1 MATAIELGDIQVAV
15 ELGPKLDTSG
25 LPIERRA
32 RHGLAVAHALS
43 LWNRTDDAM
52 AALLEA
58 ETIAPE
64 QVRHHYLSRQLTMS
78 WIRRQ
83 KGKPSFQLAALA
95 RRLHI
100 V

>member
-1 MATAIELGDIQVAV
+1 
-15 ELGPKLDTSG
+15 
-25 LPIERRA
+25 
-32 RHGLAVAHALS
+32 
-43 LWNRTDDAM
+43 M
-52 AALLEA
+52 AASLEA

-83 KGKPSFQLAALA
+83 KGKPSFLLAALA